1 MSSDDHLA
9 QREKLERQIL
19 ALERTLGPE
28 SNSIELS
35 SDSCSSDDGSD
46 DNASQPEDLGPPGN
60 LEAERERIQRE
71 IEELERTLGPGAS
84 NAEILSDEDCQG
96 SETESSKEDSAE
108 ELDLP
113 QNADTCLQMNL
124 VYQEV
129 LKEKLEELERLLSDN
144 QQQQKEIMTQ
154 LSGTGTPQ
162 ATTSGQPTLKLFLG
176 SFLKPYFR
184 DKVTCLGP
192 PANPEAREKMSKRI
206 RPTDNVKMK
215 RWEGWQKT
223 LLINAVIK
231 DSRKR
236 MIQPKLSK
244 VEYLTQKMVK
254 AENVE
259 KQILRKQITEIEK
272 DIEAISALKEDELLA
287 GRYDDHDWQKISNI
301 DFEGIREA
309 EDIKSFWQNYL
320 HPSIN
325 KASWKEDEI
334 EMLKKVAVKYGHHN
348 WDQIADKLGTN
359 RTAFMCLQT
368 YQRYICTD
376 FRRRKWGGV
385 EDEILRELVE
395 KMRIGNYIPYTQ
407 ISYFMEGRDSC
418 QLMYRWTQVLDPTL
432 KKGYW
437 SKEEDEML
445 LRAVAKYGVGNWW
458 KIRQDV
464 PGRND
469 GQCRDRYVDV
479 LIGNVKKGPFD
490 EKEKAQLRRL
500 VEKYGRKWSKI
511 AAEIPNRID
520 CQVLQQWRRMTG
532 YKPRPQ
538 RDKRKRALQR
548 RRKTAAVRSI
558 KSRLMRLD
566 DDVHSSSD
574 EEENVEMEFMDSDD
588 EKKQQK
594 FFDLSDQES
603 DIIEDYTQPDI
614 EQWIPMPEKEFEGLG
629 KVRSMM
635 VERPSKNTMQ
645 EQAATDSQAAARK
658 FTMVRS
664 TILDRFGKP
673 AATVIGQNPPILAKK
688 DYNSDLAML
697 KVCYGEVRNIIAW
710 KKTNATKHPMYLS
723 LQKNSGSM
731 SGDQGTPHNSSRQK
745 DSSAKSETCTTLNYS
760 LQLAVTPWVGNVLIP
775 PPLFSNKR
783 READMVRE
791 RAESIGLTNTPVFL
805 FFLQVLR
812 VDAEGCKQ
820 IIKMRNK
827 QAVLMGHKS
836 WEANQASL
844 KKPKLR
850 HGPRTVASM
859 LNQKGKEQQN
869 SQQQNSQLV
878 MMIPQTFVIAQPV
891 VQSIPHPAVPSTPT
905 SRQQLMPST
914 LTQLGPST
922 PILPIPFTP
931 GQPVPSTPSRPIPS
945 TPGQPV
951 PSTPSRPIPSTPG
964 QPVPSTP
971 SRPIPSTPGQ
981 PVPSTPIL
989 TIPSTPGQP
998 VPSIPSR
1005 PIPSTPGQPVPSTP
1019 ILPIPSTPGQP
1030 VPSTPSRPIPS
1041 TPGQPV
1047 PSTPSRPILPAPI
1060 QSSTTIDRV
1069 NEEANE
1075 NHSGKK
1081 RIRKPTEKA
1090 QALKEAKNAAIAKK
1104 SVEES
1109 PKRKKARTRSPPKE
1123 SIVVQ
1128 PSNVVLSPPQ
1138 TAWVLTPIGLVPIS
1152 GIGIQMTPRNLPANA
1167 FAPACPSII
1176 INQQVPLTLN
1186 AAAAQASPNMTYV
1199 CPCPSTPEDPSA
1211 LMVSPA
1217 SSIGQGTASPSVLTS
1232 LSTST
1237 TFSNTAPRLTN
1248 PVNSVRITN
1257 PVMQTVATAGPQLNA
1272 VSPVLSVRMNTV
1284 ISAPIRPQ
1292 TGPPQALV
1300 LNVPPSSLPASFP
1313 QRGALRIVQLNPPK
1327 RVPPPRN
1334 PELIQFDPNLMF
1346 MEDPAQVR
1354 EWLSGK
1360 RGVALPDLDVT
1371 LPYLPPFVSSLNTL
1385 SGLLK
1390 CKTTLAISAMLV
1402 LPPEEKENQE
1412 EQQQVAAVRRFVAER
1427 FSHNPGYL
1435 LLKARFLSCFTMP
1448 ALLATINPVK
1458 LSKSPTPDHS
1468 DVEEEP
1474 FRNRPGE
1481 QTDTGYEQPTT
1492 LQAPLLSTDGT
1503 GPPATFFSGITTRN
1517 KSRYLNTDT
1526 E

>member
-1 MSSDDHLA
+1 
-9 QREKLERQIL
+9 
-19 ALERTLGPE
+19 
-28 SNSIELS
+28 
-35 SDSCSSDDGSD
+35 
-46 DNASQPEDLGPPGN
+46 
-60 LEAERERIQRE
+60 
-71 IEELERTLGPGAS
+71 IEELECTLGPNAS
-84 NAEILSDEDCQG
+84 NTEIMSG
-96 SETESSKEDSAE
+96 SHCPCLSKEDSAE

-113 QNADTCLQMNL
+113 QNTDTCLQMNL

-129 LKEKLEELERLLSDN
+129 LKEKLEELEQLLSAN
-144 QQQQKEIMTQ
+144 QHQQKEIMTQ

-184 DKVTCLGP
+184 DKVTFLGP

-206 RPTDNVKMK
+206 GPTDDVKMK

-223 LLINAVIK
+223 LLINAVMK
-231 DSRKR
+231 DSMKR

-244 VEYLTQKMVK
+244 VEYLTQKMVN

-259 KQILRKQITEIEK
+259 KQILRKQVTEIEK
-272 DIEAISALKEDELLA
+272 DIEAISALKEDELMG

-309 EDIKSFWQNYL
+309 EHIKSFWQNYL

-325 KASWKEDEI
+325 KSSWKENEI
-334 EMLKKVAVKYGHHN
+334 EMLKKVAVKHGHRN

-376 FRRRKWGGV
+376 FRRRRWGGV

-445 LRAVAKYGVGNWW
+445 LRAVAKHGVGNWW

-479 LIGNVKKGPFD
+479 LVGNVKKGPFD

-532 YKPRPQ
+532 YKVSV
-538 RDKRKRALQR
+538 DYVA
-548 RRKTAAVRSI
+548 
-558 KSRLMRLD
+558 
-566 DDVHSSSD
+566 
-574 EEENVEMEFMDSDD
+574 FMS
-588 EKKQQK
+588 
-594 FFDLSDQES
+594 LLTS
-603 DIIEDYTQPDI
+603 
-614 EQWIPMPEKEFEGLG
+614 L
-629 KVRSMM
+629 
-635 VERPSKNTMQ
+635 
-645 EQAATDSQAAARK
+645 
-658 FTMVRS
+658 
-664 TILDRFGKP
+664 
-673 AATVIGQNPPILAKK
+673 
-688 DYNSDLAML
+688 
-697 KVCYGEVRNIIAW
+697 GEVGRNR
-710 KKTNATKHPMYLS
+710 P
-723 LQKNSGSM
+723 
-731 SGDQGTPHNSSRQK
+731 
-745 DSSAKSETCTTLNYS
+745 TL
-760 LQLAVTPWVGNVLIP
+760 
-775 PPLFSNKR
+775 F
-783 READMVRE
+783 
-791 RAESIGLTNTPVFL
+791 NT
-805 FFLQVLR
+805 
-812 VDAEGCKQ
+812 
-820 IIKMRNK
+820 
-827 QAVLMGHKS
+827 
-836 WEANQASL
+836 SL
-844 KKPKLR
+844 KNPKQR

-859 LNQKGKEQQN
+859 LNQKGNEQQN
-869 SQQQNSQLV
+869 SKQQNSQLV
-878 MMIPQTFVIAQPV
+878 MMIPQTFVIAPPV

-905 SRQQLMPST
+905 SRQQLMLST
-914 LTQLGPST
+914 LTQLRPST
-922 PILPIPFTP
+922 PTQLR
-931 GQPVPSTPSRPIPS
+931 PSTPSRPILSTPSLLIPS

-951 PSTPSRPIPSTPG
+951 LSTPS
-964 QPVPSTP
+964 
-971 SRPIPSTPGQ
+971 
-981 PVPSTPIL
+981 
-989 TIPSTPGQP
+989 
-998 VPSIPSR
+998 
-1005 PIPSTPGQPVPSTP
+1005 
-1019 ILPIPSTPGQP
+1019 LPIPSTPGQP
-1030 VPSTPSRPIPS
+1030 VLSTPSLPIPSTPGQLVLSTPSLPIPS

-1047 PSTPSRPILPAPI
+1047 LSTPSLPIPSTPGQLIPSTPNRPILPAPLSLSI

-1081 RIRKPTEKA
+1081 RNRKPTEKA
-1090 QALKEAKNAAIAKK
+1090 QALKDAAIAKK

-1109 PKRKKARTRSPPKE
+1109 PKRKKARTKE
-1123 SIVVQ
+1123 SLVVQ
-1128 PSNVVLSPPQ
+1128 PNVVVSPPQ

-1152 GIGIQMTPRNLPANA
+1152 GIGIQMTPQNLPRNA
-1167 FAPACPSII
+1167 LAPACPSPII

-1186 AAAAQASPNMTYV
+1186 AAATQASPNMTYV
-1199 CPCPSTPEDPSA
+1199 CPSPSTPKDPSA

-1217 SSIGQGTASPSVLTS
+1217 SSVAQGTASPSVLTS
-1232 LSTST
+1232 LSTSIT
-1237 TFSNTAPRLTN
+1237 ITSNTALRMTN
-1248 PVNSVRITN
+1248 PVKRMRISN
-1257 PVMQTVATAGPQLNA
+1257 PVMQTVATTCPQLNA
-1272 VSPVLSVRMNTV
+1272 VSPVPMNTV

-1292 TGPPQALV
+1292 TGRPQASV
-1300 LNVPPSSLPASFP
+1300 LNVPPGSLPASFP
-1313 QRGALRIVQLNPPK
+1313 QGALRIVQLNHPK
-1327 RVPPPRN
+1327 SVPPPRN
-1334 PELIQFDPNLMF
+1334 PELMQFDPNLMF

-1360 RGVALPDLDVT
+1360 RGVSLPDLDVT

-1390 CKTTLAISAMLV
+1390 CKKTLAVRAMQL

-1412 EQQQVAAVRRFVAER
+1412 EQKQVAAVRSFVAER

-1458 LSKSPTPDHS
+1458 LSKSPTPDHG

-1474 FRNRPGE
+1474 FRNRPKRGHSLPADGKS
-1481 QTDTGYEQPTT
+1481 QVALHYFC
-1492 LQAPLLSTDGT
+1492 LVHKLMLL
-1503 GPPATFFSGITTRN
+1503 
-1517 KSRYLNTDT
+1517 LL
-1526 E
+1526 

>member
-84 NAEILSDEDCQG
+84 NAEILSDEDGQG

-490 EKEKAQLRRL
+490 EQEKAQLRRL

-658 FTMVRS
+658 FTVVRS

-710 KKTNATKHPMYLS
+710 KKTNATKH
-723 LQKNSGSM
+723 KNSGSM

-859 LNQKGKEQQN
+859 LNQKGNEQQN

-878 MMIPQTFVIAQPV
+878 MMIPQTFVITQPV

-922 PILPIPFTP
+922 PIL
-931 GQPVPSTPSRPIPS
+931 
-945 TPGQPV
+945 
-951 PSTPSRPIPSTPG
+951 
-964 QPVPSTP
+964 
-971 SRPIPSTPGQ
+971 
-981 PVPSTPIL
+981 
-989 TIPSTPGQP
+989 
-998 VPSIPSR
+998 
-1005 PIPSTPGQPVPSTP
+1005 
-1019 ILPIPSTPGQP
+1019 
-1030 VPSTPSRPIPS
+1030 PIPS

-1090 QALKEAKNAAIAKK
+1090 QALKEAKDAAIAKK

-1237 TFSNTAPRLTN
+1237 TFTSNTAPRLTN

-1327 RVPPPRN
+1327 RVSPPRN
-1334 PELIQFDPNLMF
+1334 PELMQFDPNLMF

-1390 CKTTLAISAMLV
+1390 CKTTLAINAMLV

>member
-1 MSSDDHLA
+1 MSSDDLLA
-9 QREKLERQIL
+9 QREKVERQIL
-19 ALERTLGPE
+19 VLERTLGPE

-60 LEAERERIQRE
+60 LEAEREQIQRE
-71 IEELERTLGPGAS
+71 IEELECTLGPNAS
-84 NAEILSDEDCQG
+84 NAEILSDEEVQG

-113 QNADTCLQMNL
+113 QNTDTCLQMNL

-144 QQQQKEIMTQ
+144 QHQQKEIMTQ

-176 SFLKPYFR
+176 SFLKPYFK
-184 DKVTCLGP
+184 DKVTFLGP
-192 PANPEAREKMSKRI
+192 PANPEAKEKMSKRI
-206 RPTDNVKMK
+206 GPTDDVKMK

-223 LLINAVIK
+223 LLINAVMK
-231 DSRKR
+231 DSMKR

-244 VEYLTQKMVK
+244 VEYLTQKMVN

-272 DIEAISALKEDELLA
+272 DIQAISALKEDDLMG
-287 GRYDDHDWQKISNI
+287 GRYDEHDWQKISNI

-309 EDIKSFWQNYL
+309 EHIKSFWQNYL

-325 KASWKEDEI
+325 KASWKENEI
-334 EMLKKVAVKYGHHN
+334 EMLKKVAVKHGHHN

-376 FRRRKWGGV
+376 FRRRRWGSV

-407 ISYFMEGRDSC
+407 ISYFMEGRGSC

-445 LRAVAKYGVGNWW
+445 LRAVAKHGVGNWW

-479 LIGNVKKGPFD
+479 LVGNVKKGPFD
-490 EKEKAQLRRL
+490 EKEKAQLRLL

-520 CQVLQQWRRMTG
+520 SQVLHQWRRMTG
-532 YKPRPQ
+532 YKPRQ
-538 RDKRKRALQR
+538 RDSWKRSLQR
-548 RRKTAAVRSI
+548 TRKVAAVRSI
-558 KSRLMRLD
+558 KSKLMRLD

-574 EEENVEMEFMDSDD
+574 EEENVEFEFMDSDD
-588 EKKQQK
+588 EKKQK
-594 FFDLSDQES
+594 FIEPHWSDQES
-603 DIIEDYTQPDI
+603 DIIKDYTQPDM
-614 EQWIPMPEKEFEGLG
+614 EQWIPVLEKEFEGLG

-635 VERPSKNTMQ
+635 VERPSKNTAQ
-645 EQAATDSQAAARK
+645 EQATTDSQDAAGK
-658 FTMVRS
+658 VVVVRS
-664 TILDRFGKP
+664 TILDRFDKP

-697 KVCYGEVRNIIAW
+697 KVCYGEVRNLIAW
-710 KKTNATKHPMYLS
+710 KKTNARKH
-723 LQKNSGSM
+723 KNSGSM
-731 SGDQGTPHNSSRQK
+731 SGEQGTANKSSRQK
-745 DSSAKSETCTTLNYS
+745 ESSANSETCITLNYS
-760 LQLAVTPWVGNVLIP
+760 LQLAVTPWVGNVLMP
-775 PPLFSNKR
+775 PPPSSNKR
-783 READMVRE
+783 CEADMVRE
-791 RAESIGLTNTPVFL
+791 RAESIGLTNSPVFL

-812 VDAEGCKQ
+812 LDAEGCKQ
-820 IIKMRNK
+820 VIKMRNN
-827 QAVLMGHKS
+827 QVVLMGNKS
-836 WEANQASL
+836 WEVKQVFLASL
-844 KKPKLR
+844 KNPKQR

-859 LNQKGKEQQN
+859 LNQKGNEQQN
-869 SQQQNSQLV
+869 SKQQNSQLV
-878 MMIPQTFVIAQPV
+878 MIPQTFVIAPPV

-905 SRQQLMPST
+905 SRQQLMPSA
-914 LTQLGPST
+914 LTQLR
-922 PILPIPFTP
+922 
-931 GQPVPSTPSRPIPS
+931 PSTPSRPIPS

-951 PSTPSRPIPSTPG
+951 LSTPS
-964 QPVPSTP
+964 
-971 SRPIPSTPGQ
+971 
-981 PVPSTPIL
+981 
-989 TIPSTPGQP
+989 
-998 VPSIPSR
+998 
-1005 PIPSTPGQPVPSTP
+1005 
-1019 ILPIPSTPGQP
+1019 LPIPSTPGQL
-1030 VPSTPSRPIPS
+1030 IPS
-1041 TPGQPV
+1041 TTNQ
-1047 PSTPSRPILPAPI
+1047 PILPAPLSLSN

-1081 RIRKPTEKA
+1081 RNRKPTEKA
-1090 QALKEAKNAAIAKK
+1090 QALKDAAIAKK

-1109 PKRKKARTRSPPKE
+1109 PKRKKARTKE
-1123 SIVVQ
+1123 SLVVQ
-1128 PSNVVLSPPQ
+1128 SNVVMPPPQ
-1138 TAWVLTPIGLVPIS
+1138 TAWVLMPIGLVPIS
-1152 GIGIQMTPRNLPANA
+1152 GIGIQMTPQNLPRNA
-1167 FAPACPSII
+1167 LAPACPSPII

-1186 AAAAQASPNMTYV
+1186 AAATQASPNMTYV
-1199 CPCPSTPEDPSA
+1199 CPSPSTPKDPSA
-1211 LMVSPA
+1211 PMVSPA
-1217 SSIGQGTASPSVLTS
+1217 SSIAQGTASPSVLNS
-1232 LSTST
+1232 LSTSIT
-1237 TFSNTAPRLTN
+1237 ITSNTALRMTN
-1248 PVNSVRITN
+1248 PVKRMRITN
-1257 PVMQTVATAGPQLNA
+1257 PVMQTVATTCPQLNA
-1272 VSPVLSVRMNTV
+1272 VSPVPMNTV

-1292 TGPPQALV
+1292 TGHPQALV
-1300 LNVPPSSLPASFP
+1300 LNVPPGSLPASFP
-1313 QRGALRIVQLNPPK
+1313 QGGGLRIVQLNQLK
-1327 RVPPPRN
+1327 SVPPPRN
-1334 PELIQFDPNLMF
+1334 PELMQFDPNLMF
-1346 MEDPAQVR
+1346 TEDPAQVR

-1360 RGVALPDLDVT
+1360 QGVALPDLDVT

-1390 CKTTLAISAMLV
+1390 CKKTLAVRAMQL
-1402 LPPEEKENQE
+1402 LPPEEKESQE
-1412 EQQQVAAVRRFVAER
+1412 EQQQVAAVRSFVAER

-1458 LSKSPTPDHS
+1458 LSKSPTSDHG

-1474 FRNRPGE
+1474 FRNRPVE
-1481 QTDTGYEQPTT
+1481 QTT
-1492 LQAPLLSTDGT
+1492 LQAPLLSTDGK
-1503 GPPATFFSGITTRN
+1503 GPPATSFSGITTRN
-1517 KSRYLNTDT
+1517 KSRNLNTNT

>member
-1 MSSDDHLA
+1 MSSDDLLA
-9 QREKLERQIL
+9 QREKVERQIL
-19 ALERTLGPE
+19 VLERSLGPE

-60 LEAERERIQRE
+60 LEAEREQIQRE
-71 IEELERTLGPGAS
+71 IEELECTLGPNAS
-84 NAEILSDEDCQG
+84 NAEILSDEDVQG

-113 QNADTCLQMNL
+113 QNTDTCLQMNL

-144 QQQQKEIMTQ
+144 QHQQKEIMTQ
-154 LSGTGTPQ
+154 LSATGTPQ

-184 DKVTCLGP
+184 DKVTSLGP

-206 RPTDNVKMK
+206 GPTDDVKMK

-223 LLINAVIK
+223 LLINAVMK
-231 DSRKR
+231 DSMKR

-244 VEYLTQKMVK
+244 VEYLTQKMVSS
-254 AENVE
+254 ENVE

-272 DIEAISALKEDELLA
+272 DIEAISALKEDELMG

-309 EDIKSFWQNYL
+309 EHIKSFWQNYL

-325 KASWKEDEI
+325 KASWKENEI
-334 EMLKKVAVKYGHHN
+334 EMLKKVALKQGHHN
-348 WDQIADKLGTN
+348 WDLIADKLGTN

-376 FRRRKWGGV
+376 FRRRRWGGM

-445 LRAVAKYGVGNWW
+445 LSAVAKHGAGNWW

-479 LIGNVKKGPFD
+479 LVGNVKKGPFD

-520 CQVLQQWRRMTG
+520 CQVLHQWRRMTG
-532 YKPRPQ
+532 YKPRE
-538 RDKRKRALQR
+538 RDRSKRTLQR
-548 RRKTAAVRSI
+548 RRKIAAVRSI
-558 KSRLMRLD
+558 KSKLMRLD
-566 DDVHSSSD
+566 DDEHSSSD
-574 EEENVEMEFMDSDD
+574 EEENVEIEFMDSDD
-588 EKKQQK
+588 EKKQT
-594 FFDLSDQES
+594 FIEPHWSDQES
-603 DIIEDYTQPDI
+603 DIIKDYTQPDM
-614 EQWIPMPEKEFEGLG
+614 EQWIPVLEKEFEGLG

-635 VERPSKNTMQ
+635 VERPSKNTTQ
-645 EQAATDSQAAARK
+645 EQATTDSQDAARK
-658 FTMVRS
+658 VIVVRS

-673 AATVIGQNPPILAKK
+673 AATVIGQNPQILAKK

-697 KVCYGEVRNIIAW
+697 KVCYGEVRNLIAW
-710 KKTNATKHPMYLS
+710 KKTNARKH
-723 LQKNSGSM
+723 KNSGPI
-731 SGDQGTPHNSSRQK
+731 SGDQGTAHKSSRQK
-745 DSSAKSETCTTLNYS
+745 ESSANSETCVTLNYS
-760 LQLAVTPWVGNVLIP
+760 LQLAVTPWVGNVLMP
-775 PPLFSNKR
+775 PPPSSNKR

-791 RAESIGLTNTPVFL
+791 RAESIGLTNSPVFL

-812 VDAEGCKQ
+812 LDAEGCKQ
-820 IIKMRNK
+820 IIKMRNN
-827 QAVLMGHKS
+827 QAVHLENKS
-836 WEANQASL
+836 WEAKQASL
-844 KKPKLR
+844 KNPKQR

-859 LNQKGKEQQN
+859 LNQKGNEQQKRK
-869 SQQQNSQLV
+869 QNSQLV
-878 MMIPQTFVIAQPV
+878 MMIPQTFVIAPPV

-905 SRQQLMPST
+905 SRQQLMPSA
-914 LTQLGPST
+914 LTQLR
-922 PILPIPFTP
+922 
-931 GQPVPSTPSRPIPS
+931 PSTPSRPIPS
-945 TPGQPV
+945 TLGQPV
-951 PSTPSRPIPSTPG
+951 LSTPS
-964 QPVPSTP
+964 
-971 SRPIPSTPGQ
+971 
-981 PVPSTPIL
+981 
-989 TIPSTPGQP
+989 
-998 VPSIPSR
+998 
-1005 PIPSTPGQPVPSTP
+1005 
-1019 ILPIPSTPGQP
+1019 LPIPSTPGQL
-1030 VPSTPSRPIPS
+1030 IPS
-1041 TPGQPV
+1041 TPN
-1047 PSTPSRPILPAPI
+1047 RLLLPAPLSI

-1081 RIRKPTEKA
+1081 RNRKPTEKA
-1090 QALKEAKNAAIAKK
+1090 QALKDAAIAKK

-1109 PKRKKARTRSPPKE
+1109 PKRKKARTKE
-1123 SIVVQ
+1123 SLVVQ
-1128 PSNVVLSPPQ
+1128 PSNVVMSPPQ

-1152 GIGIQMTPRNLPANA
+1152 GIGIQMTPQNLPRNA
-1167 FAPACPSII
+1167 LAPACPSPII

-1186 AAAAQASPNMTYV
+1186 AAATQASPNMTYV
-1199 CPCPSTPEDPSA
+1199 CPSPSTPKDPSA

-1217 SSIGQGTASPSVLTS
+1217 SSVAQGTASPSVNS
-1232 LSTST
+1232 LSTSIT
-1237 TFSNTAPRLTN
+1237 ITSNTALRMTN
-1248 PVNSVRITN
+1248 PVKRMRITN
-1257 PVMQTVATAGPQLNA
+1257 PVMQAVATTCPQLNA
-1272 VSPVLSVRMNTV
+1272 VSPIPMNTV

-1300 LNVPPSSLPASFP
+1300 LNVPPGSLPASFP
-1313 QRGALRIVQLNPPK
+1313 QGALRIVQLNHPK
-1327 RVPPPRN
+1327 SVPPPRN
-1334 PELIQFDPNLMF
+1334 PELMQFDPNLMF

-1360 RGVALPDLDVT
+1360 RGVALPDLGVT

-1390 CKTTLAISAMLV
+1390 CKKTLAVRAMQL

-1412 EQQQVAAVRRFVAER
+1412 EQQQVAAVRSFVAER

-1458 LSKSPTPDHS
+1458 FSKFPTPDHG

-1474 FRNRPGE
+1474 FRNRPVE
-1481 QTDTGYEQPTT
+1481 QMDSGYEQPTT
-1492 LQAPLLSTDGT
+1492 LQAPLLSTDGK
-1503 GPPATFFSGITTRN
+1503 GPPATSFSGITTRN